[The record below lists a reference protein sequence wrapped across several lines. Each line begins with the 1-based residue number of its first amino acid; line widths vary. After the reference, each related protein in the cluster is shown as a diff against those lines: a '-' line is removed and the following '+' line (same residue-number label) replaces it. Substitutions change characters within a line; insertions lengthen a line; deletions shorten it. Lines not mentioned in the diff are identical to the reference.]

1 MKKIFPS
8 IQVLRGVMFLAILAF
23 HCGVPYAEFGW
34 GGVEAFFVISAFFLV
49 RKHWGGYTLE
59 VKNQFK
65 HRIAR
70 LYPPYI
76 AVLMVASLYVLL
88 KRAIPY
94 DAATHLLS
102 AQNFQWMITGYK
114 SPMQPMTA
122 HTWTL
127 SIEVWCGIVWLFLL
141 KLLSGKQFKI
151 AMYAMLAVGIG
162 FRLLMIIAGASV
174 WVISLCPIA
183 HFDAFACGS
192 LLAIGVQSKR
202 INKRVGLVSIAG
214 IVGIIACII
223 SISVRNN
230 LGIVEGYKLLSS
242 SSHYLDNWFSG
253 CIYFFISLFTVGL
266 VGLLYLHDD
275 EKQEN
280 SDHSKKG
287 VFVALGD
294 NSYTLY
300 LFHWPILKLLD
311 HFTSEWMVTF
321 PITLI
326 ISMVA
331 ALIFNWLF
339 NIMRRNFGRKGI

>member
-1 MKKIFPS
+1 M
-8 IQVLRGVMFLAILAF
+8 
-23 HCGVPYAEFGW
+23 

-49 RKHWGGYTLE
+49 RKYWGNTLE
-59 VKNQFK
+59 IKNQFK

-76 AVLMVASLYVLL
+76 AVLIVASLYVLL
-88 KRAIPY
+88 RKLIPY
-94 DAATHLLS
+94 DVVTHLLS

-114 SPMQPMTA
+114 SPIQPMTA

-141 KLLSGKQFKI
+141 KLLSKKQFKI
-151 AMYAMLAVGIG
+151 AMYVMLAVGIG
-162 FRLLMIIAGASV
+162 YRLLTIIAGAGV
-174 WVISLCPIA
+174 YVISLCPIA

-202 INKRVGLVSIAG
+202 IDKRVGLVSIIG
-214 IVGIIACII
+214 VVGIIACII
-223 SISVRNN
+223 SISIRNN
-230 LGIVEGYKLLSS
+230 LGIIEGYKRLHSS
-242 SSHYLDNWFSG
+242 SNYLNNWFTG
-253 CIYFFISLFTVGL
+253 NIYLFISLFTVGL
-266 VGLLYLHDD
+266 VGLLYLHDN

-280 SDHSKKG
+280 SDYKKG

-300 LFHWPILKLLD
+300 LFHWPIMILLN
-311 HFTSEWMVTF
+311 HFAVEWMVTF

-326 ISMVA
+326 ISIVA
-331 ALIFNWLF
+331 TLVFNWFLK
-339 NIMRRNFGRKGI
+339 IMQKNFGRRGV